1 MAADSVVDT
10 IAAPATPPGH
20 GGVAVIR
27 ISGPAAGPIGEALA
41 PPLPAARVAALR
53 TFRDGDGAHLD
64 QGLVLWLPAPG
75 SYTGE
80 DTVELHGHGGPAVVD
95 AVCARA
101 LALGAR
107 HARPGEFSERAF
119 LNGRLDLAQAEAVA
133 DLIESADAAGAR
145 AAMRSLEGAFS
156 DRVTGLVDG
165 LTEVRAW
172 LEAAFDFPEDDI
184 DLVTEGDLAG
194 RLATLR
200 RELAATRA
208 AATQGRRLVE
218 GATVVLAGATNTGK
232 SSLLNRLSGS
242 DAAIVTAIE
251 GTTRD
256 LLDASVQ
263 VEGVPVTL
271 VDTAGLR
278 VSDDPVEQ
286 EGVRRARGA
295 VERADRVL
303 LVADA
308 RDTAAP
314 EAVEAPEG
322 AAVDVIYNKIDLTG
336 AAPGVSTL
344 SDGRTAISVSAATGA
359 GLDAL
364 AAHLRRVLGAD
375 PGAGAAFSARRRHLE
390 ALDRAD
396 EAIAAAESA
405 VAAEAGAEL
414 AAEHLRAAQHALGE
428 ITGQVT
434 TEDLLGEIFS
444 RFCIGK

>member
-1 MAADSVVDT
+1 VTATTVDDT

-27 ISGPAAGPIGEALA
+27 ISGPVAATIGEALA
-41 PPLPAARVAALR
+41 PPLPAARMAALR
-53 TFRDGDGAHLD
+53 TFRAADGAALD
-64 QGLVLWLPAPG
+64 QGLVLWFPAPG

-95 AVCARA
+95 AVLARA

-107 HARPGEFSERAF
+107 HARPGELSERAF

-156 DRVTGLVDG
+156 ARVSGLVDG

-184 DLVTEGDLAG
+184 DLVSEGDLAG
-194 RLATLR
+194 GRARGGDLAPER
-200 RELAATRA
+200 GQAPS
-208 AATQGRRLVE
+208 QVE

-232 SSLLNRLSGS
+232 SSLLNRLTGS
-242 DAAIVTAIE
+242 DSAIVTAIE

-256 LLDASVQ
+256 LLDESVQ
-263 VEGVPVTL
+263 FEGMPVTL

-278 VSDDPVEQ
+278 VSEDPVEQ

-295 VERADRVL
+295 VDRADRVL

-308 RDTAAP
+308 REAGPP
-314 EAVEAPEG
+314 ETIEAPAG

-336 AAPGVSTL
+336 AVPGVSTTP
-344 SDGRTAISVSAATGA
+344 DGRTAIAVSAATGA
-359 GLDAL
+359 GLDEL

-396 EAIAAAESA
+396 EALATAESA

-414 AAEHLRAAQHALGE
+414 AAEHLRAAQQALGE